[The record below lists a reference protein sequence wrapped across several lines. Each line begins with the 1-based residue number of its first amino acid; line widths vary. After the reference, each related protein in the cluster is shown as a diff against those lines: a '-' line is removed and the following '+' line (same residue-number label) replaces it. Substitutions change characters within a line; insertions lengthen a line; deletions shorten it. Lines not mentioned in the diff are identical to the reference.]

1 MVRYSGWS
9 QDGLANDDATV
20 MSEPEYPLN
29 TATSPTSQYNSLR
42 FVIDMAMQ
50 AKMTCTIVKVVKVT
64 TKGEVAPIGRVNVL
78 PLVQMI
84 DGIGRT
90 VDPTTVFGL
99 PYFRL
104 AGGKKAVIMDPKA
117 GDIGIVVVADRDIS
131 GVKKTKKMA
140 PPGSRR
146 WKNLADGI
154 YISTVLG
161 ETPETYIRFTD
172 DDKIIGAVGKSD
184 PCEFVVASDHVQLK
198 KKGNP
203 DLHVTI
209 DAASGKIILGMTPEI
224 GPDPFPND

>member
-1 MVRYSGWS
+1 
-9 QDGLANDDATV
+9 
-20 MSEPEYPLN
+20 MSADYPLN
-29 TATSPTSQYNSLR
+29 TPTTPTSQYNALR
-42 FVIDMAMQ
+42 FAIEMAMQ
-50 AKMTCTIVKVVKVT
+50 AKMTCTVVKVTKVT
-64 TKGEVAPIGRVNVL
+64 TKGEVAPIGRVNVQ

-90 VDPTTVFGL
+90 VDHTTVYGL

-104 AGGKKAVIMDPKA
+104 AGGKKAVIMDPKV

-146 WKNLADGI
+146 TQNIADGI

-161 ETPETYIRFTD
+161 EAPETYIRFTD
-172 DDKIIGAVGKSD
+172 DDKIIGAVGKNN
-184 PCEFVVASDHVQLK
+184 PCQFVVASDHVQMK
-198 KKGNP
+198 KKGNA

-209 DAASGKIILGMTPEI
+209 DAASGKIVLGMAPEI
-224 GPDPFPND
+224 APDPFPND